1 MSVINGTFNQIVKA
15 SGKFGGTLVVFEG
28 HPQLMVGGFN
38 FDLADLPE
46 PGVVLPCGTPVY
58 CDEQARTITPVI
70 TAKVKSVDATN
81 KQITFEDNGFGSVPF
96 KAGDTIAIF
105 TDFSTAATATA
116 TVSAVDGNIVTL
128 ESNLAGSA
136 VGQVLVQVD
145 ATSSKPKATPN
156 ALTPYDIVR
165 DKDAIAVDGDGMI
178 GNDRPILERRMP
190 PVNDAV
196 KEALKDAGCN
206 FYWSNRK

>member
-15 SGKFGGTLVVFEG
+15 SGKIGGTLVVFEG

-38 FDLADLPE
+38 FNLADLPE

-58 CDEQARTITPVI
+58 CDEQARSITPVI
-70 TAKVKSVDATN
+70 TAKVKSIDSTN
-81 KQITFEDNGFGSVPF
+81 KKITFEDNGFGAVPF
-96 KAGDTIAIF
+96 KAGDKLAIF
-105 TDFSTAATATA
+105 TNFSTAAETTAVVT
-116 TVSAVDGNIVTL
+116 AVDGNVVTL
-128 ESNLAGSA
+128 AANLTGGAAG
-136 VGQVLVQVD
+136 QILVQVD
-145 ATSSKPKATPN
+145 ATTSKPKATPN

-165 DKDAIAVDGDGMI
+165 DENAIAVDGDGMI

-196 KEALKDAGCN
+196 KQALKAAGCN